1 MISKF
6 FDILFD
12 FGDEAKEKYGKK
24 SPEYLTVRK
33 ITDALQKVYDD
44 GVRWN
49 DSDLDRKP
57 KSKAEAIA
65 FGIKQIKV
73 YEDMEDGDTCY
84 EIDNKHFD
92 SPTEVIEYIL
102 EDRAANYSAIKK
114 LCFDTMQKTLKAEI
128 QMRLD
133 AEMST
138 RFGTMKDFFNGQIN
152 V

>member
-49 DSDLDRKP
+49 DSDLDRKQKAKRKRSRSALS
-57 KSKAEAIA
+57 KSKYMKTWKT
-65 FGIKQIKV
+65 GILAMRSI
-73 YEDMEDGDTCY
+73 TN
-84 EIDNKHFD
+84 I
-92 SPTEVIEYIL
+92 SIP
-102 EDRAANYSAIKK
+102 R
-114 LCFDTMQKTLKAEI
+114 QK
-128 QMRLD
+128 
-133 AEMST
+133 
-138 RFGTMKDFFNGQIN
+138 
-152 V
+152 